1 MADDL
6 KPGTRSG
13 PTSRLDSVPEEVLI
27 QSGRVMT
34 HFALLERSLVDLA
47 RALLAT
53 SERVTHTLTAN
64 LSFFALRD
72 VVATLVEEHAPTHS
86 PELRKLYRRIDRAE
100 SQKDVV
106 LQCLWG
112 YRGEVEGQPPRR
124 MVRRNPAS
132 LSVGMLHEM
141 ATDIADI
148 TRRVDRLRS
157 DLSCSAERPSRA
169 ASA

>member
-6 KPGTRSG
+6 KLGSSSG
-13 PTSRLDSVPEEVLI
+13 ATSRLDSVPEEVLI

-34 HFALLERSLVDLA
+34 HFALLERSLADLA

-53 SERVTHTLTAN
+53 SERVALTLTAN

-72 VVATLVEEHAPTHS
+72 LVATLVEEHAPAHC

-100 SQKDVV
+100 SQKDIV

-112 YRGEVEGQPPRR
+112 YREQVDGQPRRR
-124 MVRRNPAS
+124 MVRRNPNS
-132 LSVGMLHEM
+132 LSVGMLHET
-141 ATDIADI
+141 AADIADI
-148 TRRVDRLRS
+148 TRRVDRLRA
-157 DLSCSAERPSRA
+157 DLSCATPKPTKA